1 MTYEEAIQQAEA
13 DLSQA
18 LYISECSEN
27 KGIVKM
33 YSNKADL
40 LNNLLYLAKIGL
52 RTWNAENTI
61 EKQEE
66 QIRIYRKT
74 MNELGLE

>member
-27 KGIVKM
+27 KGIVKI

-40 LNNLLYLAKIGL
+40 LSNLLYLAKIGL
-52 RTWNAENTI
+52 KKWNDENTP
-61 EKQEE
+61 ERQE
-66 QIRIYRKT
+66 QAIRKYKNCLKE
-74 MNELGLE
+74 MEFE

>member
-18 LYISECSEN
+18 LYLSECSEN
-27 KGIVKM
+27 KGIVKI

-40 LNNLLYLAKIGL
+40 LSNLLYLAKIGL
-52 RTWNAENTI
+52 RMWNAENII
-61 EKQEE
+61 ERQKE
-66 QIRIYRKT
+66 QTKEYIKR
-74 MNELGLE
+74 MNEMGLG

>member
-18 LYISECSEN
+18 LYLSECSEN
-27 KGIVKM
+27 KGIVKI

-40 LNNLLYLAKIGL
+40 LSNLLYLAKIGL
-52 RTWNAENTI
+52 RMWNAENII
-61 EKQEE
+61 ERQKE
-66 QIRIYRKT
+66 QTREYIKR
-74 MNELGLE
+74 MNEMGLG